1 MIGSSTSLTPS
12 KPQNQSLLSRS
23 LLAPGSK
30 GPNPQPEGKKVP
42 YGIPGMNPGARPGPT
57 PFPKPGPTTGGAGS
71 IGGQST
77 MQKPQY
83 IDINT
88 TEDAV
93 NNVLAKGYQE
103 GDQRYQLKQTDK
115 AGLSRGKGNQYMA
128 QQEGV
133 QAMTKAASEA
143 AGVRAE
149 DDKNNAKM
157 RADYEKMRELEAM
170 NYAMSQHSMNQSNWS
185 QQFAQQ
191 QNMLDLFKALMSR

>member
-12 KPQNQSLLSRS
+12 KPQNQSLLSKS

-30 GPNPQPEGKKVP
+30 GPNSPLVPPKQPG
-42 YGIPGMNPGARPGPT
+42 NT
-57 PFPKPGPTTGGAGS
+57 

-93 NNVLAKGYQE
+93 NNVMAKGYQE

-115 AGLSRGKGNQYMA
+115 AGFSRGKGNQYMA

-133 QAMTKAASEA
+133 QAMTKAAAEA

-149 DDKNNAKM
+149 DDKTNAKM
-157 RADYEKMRELEAM
+157 RSDYQKMRELEAL
-170 NYAMSQHSMNQSNWS
+170 NYSMAQHSMNQSNWA
-185 QQFAQQ
+185 QQFAAQ
-191 QNMLDLFKALMSR
+191 QNMLNIFKSLMSP